1 MLRSL
6 YALAGSMLTS
16 RKKMDVITNNI
27 ANIDTTGFKRDRL
40 ISRSFDDM
48 LLVNMND
55 PNIKRV
61 GALNTGVYADA
72 IMTNFNTGI
81 IQQTGRSLD
90 VAINGGG
97 FFVVADDTGE
107 YYTRDGSFTLSA
119 GGYLTTSDG
128 KYVMGEGGPVF
139 VGSDE
144 PVIDSQ
150 GNITA
155 AGSFVGKLR
164 IVSLDTA
171 GIRKIGGNLYANTFG
186 PEPAADAQSVII
198 QGHLEASNVSITDE
212 IIDMMTVYRSYETCQ
227 KLIQIVDQ
235 TLGKA
240 VNEVGRV

>member
-40 ISRSFDDM
+40 ITRSFDDM

-55 PNIKRV
+55 PNIKRI
-61 GALNTGVYADA
+61 GALNTGVYADE
-72 IMTNFNTGI
+72 INTNFNTGI
-81 IQQTGRSLD
+81 IKQTDRSLD
-90 VAINGGG
+90 AAINGDG

-107 YYTRDGSFTLSA
+107 YYTRDGSFMINA

-128 KYVMGEGGPVF
+128 FYVMGENGPIM

-144 PVIDSQ
+144 PVIDSK
-150 GNITA
+150 GNIVVS
-155 AGSFVGKLR
+155 GNFMGRLR
-164 IVSLDTA
+164 IVSLDTQ
-171 GIRKIGGNLYANTFG
+171 GIRKIGGNLYANLYG
-186 PEPAADAQSVII
+186 PEPVDDTQSAVM
-198 QGHLEASNVSITDE
+198 QGHLEASNVSIADE
-212 IIDMMTVYRSYETCQ
+212 VIDMMTVYRKYETCQ